1 MPLFVSLSCSTV
13 VAVVGLGAAL
23 LIGTPAL
30 AQDARAG
37 AGRVKAQAC
46 NACHGANG
54 MSVQPDAPHLAGQP
68 AFYLS
73 TQLKA
78 YRTGERRHEVMG
90 VMAKTL
96 SDEDIDALSAWFAS
110 IKIEVKPPR

>member
-1 MPLFVSLSCSTV
+1 MPNLVFLSCSSPL
-13 VAVVGLGAAL
+13 AVVGLSAVL
-23 LIGTPAL
+23 WMCTPAL
-30 AQDARAG
+30 AQDAQ

-54 MSVQPDAPHLAGQP
+54 LSVQPDAPHLAGQP

-73 TQLKA
+73 TQMKA
-78 YRTGERRHEVMG
+78 YRSGERRHEVMG

-96 SDEDIDALSAWFAS
+96 SDQDIEALSAWFAS
-110 IKIEVKPPR
+110 FKIEVKPPR

>member
-1 MPLFVSLSCSTV
+1 MPTFAAFGFSATL
-13 VAVVGLGAAL
+13 AVVGLSAGL
-23 LIGTPAL
+23 MMNTPAL
-30 AQDARAG
+30 AQDTK

-78 YRTGERRHEVMG
+78 YRTGDRRHEVMG